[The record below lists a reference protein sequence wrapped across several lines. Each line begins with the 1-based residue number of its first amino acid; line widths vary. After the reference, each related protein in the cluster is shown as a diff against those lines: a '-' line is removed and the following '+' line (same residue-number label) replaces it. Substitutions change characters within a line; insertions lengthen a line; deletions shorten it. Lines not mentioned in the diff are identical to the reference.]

1 MDMFKEITPS
11 EASDA
16 IDLIGKEWMLIGAA
30 DKKHGNANA
39 MTASWGTI
47 GFLWN
52 RPVCI
57 CFIRPQRYT
66 CGLAKENE
74 RLSFSFF
81 GEERRKALAFCGKE
95 SGKDGDKLERAGLAY
110 TMVDGVPVFDSA
122 RLTLIC
128 RKLYS
133 DEIKKANFIDPSMLK
148 NYPAE
153 DFHTFYI
160 CEIERCLI
168 RNQ

>member
-30 DKKHGNANA
+30 DKRHKNANA

-52 RPVCI
+52 RPVCT

-66 CGLAKENE
+66 FGLAKENE

-81 GEERRKALAFCGKE
+81 GEEHRKALAFCGKE

>member
-1 MDMFKEITPS
+1 MFREITPS

-16 IDLIGKEWMLIGAA
+16 IDLIGKDWMLIGTA

-39 MTASWGTI
+39 MTASWGAL

-66 CGLAKENE
+66 FGLAKENE

-81 GEERRKALAFCGKE
+81 GEEYRKALTFCGKE
-95 SGKDGDKLERAGLAY
+95 SGRNGDKLEKAGLTYSMAY
-110 TMVDGVPVFDSA
+110 GVPVFDSA
-122 RLTLIC
+122 RLTVIG

-133 DEIKKANFIDPSMLK
+133 DEIKKTNFIDMSMLK

-160 CEIERCLI
+160 CEIERCFI
-168 RNQ
+168 KNR

>member
-66 CGLAKENE
+66 FGLAKENE

-95 SGKDGDKLERAGLAY
+95 SGKNGDKLERAGLAY

-160 CEIERCLI
+160 CEIERCLT

>member
-52 RPVCI
+52 RPVCT

-66 CGLAKENE
+66 FGMAKENE

-81 GEERRKALAFCGKE
+81 GEEHRKALAFCGKE